1 MILVKVKPYSFFKI
15 ITLFVCYSVAK
26 FQGLR
31 TQMLVNS
38 CDGGYAKTITY
49 S

>member
-1 MILVKVKPYSFFKI
+1 MIFVQVKPYSFLKVM
-15 ITLFVCYSVAK
+15 TLFVCYSVAK

-38 CDGGYAKTITY
+38 CDRGYAKTITY